1 MKKATVE
8 QWLLPGDQSKPT
20 KYFNPD
26 FDLDNIHTVNDHPL
40 RQILRDRWVCVEL
53 CHPPLR
59 IGEFPDHLIWN
70 LSLNDPDSFVFLH
83 GPVVWAFAGLPYYLD
98 GTGCGSWWGDFEN
111 DVEITA
117 VTKMAPENFSR
128 VTLKSFMDFETDDLS
143 RFSPLRFD
151 QSKVDRL
158 RLNLYD
164 SSNWV
169 PPFWQ
174 LKYRKHLFGDP
185 WEKRD
190 DIYHA
195 YDIHRVNSL
204 EEFIKTYVPFFST
217 KFGYPLL
224 HGSINKHGE
233 LEYRNCNP
241 FTESLGPQKILIS
254 QPKTFDCSSRS
265 ILNIS
270 RGLVMMASSMLV
282 TGEEAALD
290 DRSISLMKHVVRKQ
304 GRNLSQEQTTDIW
317 DRTGKSIRRIDAI
330 QKVGRN
336 KYQVDQKRLD
346 LFNTCGNLPQLACE
360 FLNSIGYSHLIFG
373 RDITPTDFLANKF

>member
-1 MKKATVE
+1 MRKTTVE
-8 QWLLPGDQSKPT
+8 QWLLPGDRSMPT
-20 KYFNPD
+20 KFYDPD
-26 FDLDNIHTVNDHPL
+26 FDLENLSNVDGHPL
-40 RQILRDRWVCVEL
+40 RQILKDRWICVGL
-53 CHPPLR
+53 DYPPLR

-70 LSLNDPDSFVFLH
+70 LNHKDPDSFVFLH
-83 GPVVWAFAGLPYYLD
+83 GPVAWAFAGLPYYLD

-128 VTLKSFMDFETDDLS
+128 VTLKSFMDFETDDLD
-143 RFSPLRFD
+143 RFNPLRFD
-151 QSKVDRL
+151 QTKVDRL

-174 LKYRKHLFGDP
+174 LKYRKHLFGEP

-190 DIYHA
+190 GIYHA
-195 YDIHRVNSL
+195 FDIHLVNSL
-204 EEFIKTYVPFFST
+204 DEFVKTYVPFFSSR
-217 KFGYPLL
+217 FGYPLL
-224 HGSINKHGE
+224 LGSINTHGE

-241 FTESLGPQKILIS
+241 FTEDLGAQKILIS
-254 QPKTFDCSSRS
+254 QPETFDCDTRS

-282 TGEEAALD
+282 TGEEASLD
-290 DRSISLMKHVVRKQ
+290 DRTISLMRRAVLNQ
-304 GRNLSQEQTTDIW
+304 GRNLSHEKAVDTR
-317 DRTGKSIRRIDAI
+317 DRTGKSIRRIEAI
-330 QKVGRN
+330 QKVGKN

-346 LFNTCGNLPQLACE
+346 LFKNCGDLPLLACE
-360 FLNSIGYSHLIFG
+360 FLNSIGYSRLIFG
-373 RDITPTDFLANKF
+373 RDIIPTDFLVN